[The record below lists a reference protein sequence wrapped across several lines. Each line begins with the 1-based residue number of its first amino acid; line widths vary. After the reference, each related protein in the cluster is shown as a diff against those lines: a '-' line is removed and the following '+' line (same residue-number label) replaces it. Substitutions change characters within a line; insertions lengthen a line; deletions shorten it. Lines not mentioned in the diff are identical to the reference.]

1 MRGVMMRGFSAEL
14 KVGAFALL
22 VIAVL
27 IFMTFKVGGL
37 EWTKKRGYSIYAN
50 FKNVAG
56 LDEKTK
62 IKVAGVEAG
71 MVENIELS
79 NGMAKVKL
87 RINPEVKIF
96 KNAKASIRS
105 TGLLGDK
112 FLDINIGSPDQPALK
127 EGDAVSNVTELVD
140 IDDLA
145 RNLINVSQH
154 FTKLSESLNDVFGNE
169 EAKISLKKTIIN
181 LSEITDS
188 LNQTITINDHKM
200 RTVLDSI
207 NTLTASISSL
217 IENNREPL
225 TSTIANMKD
234 FSGSLKSN
242 GPELV
247 ENLNKATKELKA
259 LVEENR
265 PGLKSAVES
274 MDNIAQKIEKGEGSL
289 GKLVKDDRLY
299 ESVNKA
305 AEGINKTLS
314 AVDRFRTFITF
325 QAEYLT
331 KQKDGKGYFNVTLQ
345 PTPDKY
351 YILGVVGGPVKN
363 VVLTETTTTP
373 PGTTVKEEEKK
384 KKIKFTAQFA
394 KRFGAAAVRIGLKEN
409 TFGAGGDYFFNED
422 KFRISAD
429 VWDFSKDEEGAKN
442 PHVRVGAEYSFFRNL
457 FISAGADNILNR
469 KSNGGY
475 VGIGVRFED
484 EDFKYLLGTVPR
496 ISTQ

>member
-1 MRGVMMRGFSAEL
+1 MMRGFSAEL
-14 KVGAFALL
+14 KVGAFALFVMAIL
-22 VIAVL
+22 V
-27 IFMTFKVGGL
+27 FMTFKVGGL

-50 FKNVAG
+50 FNNVAG

-71 MVENIELS
+71 IVENIELF
-79 NGMAKVKL
+79 NGKAKIKL
-87 RINPEVKIF
+87 RIKPDIKIY

-112 FLDINIGSPDQPALK
+112 FLDINIGSSDQPALK
-127 EGDAVSNVTELVD
+127 EGDTIKNVTELVD
-140 IDDLA
+140 MDDLA
-145 RNLINVSQH
+145 KNLINVSQH
-154 FTKLSESLNDVFGNE
+154 FTKLSESLYDVFGNE
-169 EAKISLKKTIIN
+169 ETKNSLKQTIIN
-181 LSEITDS
+181 LREITAS
-188 LNQTITINDHKM
+188 LNQTITVNDNRLK
-200 RTVLDSI
+200 TVMDNI
-207 NTLTASISSL
+207 NTLTASINSL

-274 MDNIAQKIEKGEGSL
+274 MDNITQKIEKGEGSL
-289 GKLVKDDRLY
+289 GKLVRDDRLY

-305 AEGINKTLS
+305 AEGLNKTLS

-351 YILGVVGGPVKN
+351 YILGVVGDPVKN
-363 VVLTETTTTP
+363 IEVTETTTTP

-384 KKIKFTAQFA
+384 KKMKFTAQFA
-394 KRFGAAAVRIGLKEN
+394 KRFGNAAVRIGLKEN
-409 TFGAGGDYFFNED
+409 TFGAGGDYFFNDD
-422 KFRISAD
+422 KIRISAD

-442 PHVRVGAEYSFFRNL
+442 PHVRVGMEYFLFRNL
-457 FISAGADNILNR
+457 FVGAGADNLLNK

-496 ISTQ
+496 ISTK